1 MIEKPFMSTF
11 HSLGVHILKENSRL
25 LGITRHFTIYDKNDS
40 KRAIKDV
47 LEEASFDPKQYEPAK
62 IMSVISRNKGDMIT
76 LEKYR
81 ENEKGYFSKIVSEIW
96 KRYEIVLKKENAL
109 DFDDLLV
116 KTALL
121 LKNNKEVR
129 EYYQN
134 IWQYIHIDE
143 YQDTNKVQYEIA
155 TLLSEKHKNI
165 CCVGDID
172 QMIYS
177 WRGATIENILNFEND
192 YPNAKV
198 ILLEQNYRS
207 TQTILTVANRIIEKN
222 VMRRKK
228 NLFTKN
234 EEGEKITV
242 YAGYD
247 EVEEARFVADTCRNL
262 IANNISARE
271 ISVLYRANFQS
282 RVLEELF
289 LSKDVP
295 YQILGTRFFER
306 KEIKDIL
313 SFIRAG
319 LNPESLADIKRIINV
334 PARGIGKV
342 SLLKILAGKENEL
355 TGAMQQKIIDFRT
368 LLTRIKKMVFE
379 NKPSEVLKFTL
390 QESGLEKILKNGTEE
405 DQEKL
410 ENIRELVTLAT
421 KYDLFP
427 LGEGI
432 EKLLEDAALAS
443 DQDELEKNRNS
454 VKLMTVHSAKGL
466 EFDYVFIVGLEED
479 LFPHKKFDEN
489 NINDEEAEEERRL
502 FYVALT
508 RARKKIYLTYAHMRT
523 IFGSKKA
530 NTMSQFI
537 SDIDEELLDTG
548 KAEEVSGVKA
558 IFIDF

>member
-1 MIEKPFMSTF
+1 
-11 HSLGVHILKENSRL
+11 
-25 LGITRHFTIYDKNDS
+25 
-40 KRAIKDV
+40 
-47 LEEASFDPKQYEPAK
+47 
-62 IMSVISRNKGDMIT
+62 
-76 LEKYR
+76 
-81 ENEKGYFSKIVSEIW
+81 
-96 KRYEIVLKKENAL
+96 
-109 DFDDLLV
+109 
-116 KTALL
+116 
-121 LKNNKEVR
+121 
-129 EYYQN
+129 
-134 IWQYIHIDE
+134 
-143 YQDTNKVQYEIA
+143 
-155 TLLSEKHKNI
+155 
-165 CCVGDID
+165 
-172 QMIYS
+172 
-177 WRGATIENILNFEND
+177 TIENIMNFEND

-234 EEGEKITV
+234 EEGDKITV

-262 IANNISARE
+262 IASNISARE

-334 PARGIGKV
+334 PPRGIGKV

-355 TGAMQQKIIDFRT
+355 TGAMQQKIIDFRA
-368 LLTRIKKMVFE
+368 LLERIKEMIFKD
-379 NKPSEVLKFTL
+379 KPSEIVKFVL
-390 QESGLEKILKNGTEE
+390 QESGLEKVLKNGTEE
-405 DQEKL
+405 EQEKL

-421 KYDLFP
+421 KYDLLP
-427 LGEGI
+427 LGEGL

-443 DQDELEKNRNS
+443 DQDELEKNRDA

-489 NINDEEAEEERRL
+489 DINDEEAEEERRL

-508 RARKKIYLTYAHMRT
+508 RARKKIYLTYAHLRT

-530 NTMSQFI
+530 NIMSQFI